1 MLLLQLRMLN
11 WKMCWAITKH
21 HSYHVE
27 RYHILLLLLHPPPT
41 QSLYLLAI
49 PFSSALVS
57 IYPQSHSHRSLP
69 LASERMKIDGPPL
82 TAAYLWNLFLLSS
95 TTVSGMT
102 TYLPLLP
109 ETRHLPGQI
118 HKTHSL
124 LRPSLQ
130 KLVSWFPCCQH
141 ILSPP
146 SRCRKRIDVRNVSTV
161 GPDDSS

>member
-1 MLLLQLRMLN
+1 MLPLQLRMLN
-11 WKMCWAITKH
+11 WEMRWAITKH
-21 HSYHVE
+21 HCYHVQ

-41 QSLYLLAI
+41 QSLYLLAT
-49 PFSSALVS
+49 PLSSALVS
-57 IYPQSHSHRSLP
+57 TYPQSHSYRSLP
-69 LASERMKIDGPPL
+69 LASERRKIDDPPL
-82 TAAYLWNLFLLSS
+82 TAAYLWSLFLLSS

-109 ETRHLPGQI
+109 ETRHLSGQI
-118 HKTHSL
+118 HKTHPL

-146 SRCRKRIDVRNVSTV
+146 SCCRKRIDARNVSTV
-161 GPDDSS
+161 GLDDSS